1 MHLLL
6 SLVIYRRFVPPEE
19 YMVMQ
24 FEWQIY
30 WWPQTHTQKKKS
42 DAKIDVLALLRF
54 LVSPGRKASLDKLQN
69 CQTEIKQSLC
79 CHLKAV
85 KCCNPGVS

>member
-30 WWPQTHTQKKKS
+30 WWPQTHTHTQKVMQKLMFWPCY
-42 DAKIDVLALLRF
+42 D
-54 LVSPGRKASLDKLQN
+54 SLFRPV
-69 CQTEIKQSLC
+69 
-79 CHLKAV
+79 V
-85 KCCNPGVS
+85 KPH

>member
-6 SLVIYRRFVPPEE
+6 SLVIYRRNIWSCSLNGKFTGGLRH
-19 YMVMQ
+19 
-24 FEWQIY
+24 
-30 WWPQTHTQKKKS
+30 THTQKKS